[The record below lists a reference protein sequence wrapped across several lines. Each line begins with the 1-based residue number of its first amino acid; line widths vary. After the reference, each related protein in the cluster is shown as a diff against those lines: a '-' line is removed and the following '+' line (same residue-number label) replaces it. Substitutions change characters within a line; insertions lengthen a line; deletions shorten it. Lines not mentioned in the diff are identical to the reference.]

1 VRSRR
6 TSRLHAA
13 DVACA
18 MPSSYQ
24 QPSTPSKY
32 QHQLPHASPA
42 AVHMWHSHM
51 GRAQLSGFETL
62 KRTGAEI
69 LPLLHDMWH
78 MGHAQVHVVVD
89 FDDVVR
95 IIQRRHRAEER
106 QRLLRQVEICFLCN
120 LNLNFN

>member
-1 VRSRR
+1 MRSQR

-18 MPSSYQ
+18 RPSSHQ
-24 QPSTPSKY
+24 QPSINI
-32 QHQLPHASPA
+32 ASPA
-42 AVHMWHSHM
+42 AEHAWHSHM

-69 LPLLHDMWH
+69 LPLLHDVWH

-106 QRLLRQVEICFLCN
+106 QRLLRQVVICFLCN
-120 LNLNFN
+120 LD